1 MTTTAPTCPTS
12 RNQPRGMPLP
22 FGLAQQVAAIPR
34 AHDLKSAI
42 TALNMMETIIQQI
55 TYTPPVINNIGQ
67 KPDYGAM
74 YPGYPLGPFQLFEA
88 SNWHE
93 KSRDYSP
100 YGSDLSR
107 VYNTDDLEQ
116 FVDFKTLG
124 FVLFEDK
131 MGHTLEYKRD

>member
-1 MTTTAPTCPTS
+1 MTTMAPTCPTS
-12 RNQPRGMPLP
+12 SNQLRGQPLP
-22 FGLAQQVAAIPR
+22 FGLAQQVAAIPK

-55 TYTPPVINNIGQ
+55 THTPPVINNIGQ
-67 KPDYGAM
+67 QPDYGAM
-74 YPGYPLGPFQLFEA
+74 YPGYPLGPFWLFEA

-93 KSRDYSP
+93 TSRDYSP
-100 YGSDLSR
+100 YGSHLSR

-116 FVDFKTLG
+116 FVDMKTLG
-124 FVLFEDK
+124 HVAFADK